1 MGAHAINKIT
11 TNTCQYAKL
20 GERGRGIG
28 HEAFIQLAKL
38 IQLIKKHI
46 RMTGA
51 NNTHVHVQR

>member
-1 MGAHAINKIT
+1 MGAHTINKIT
-11 TNTCQYAKL
+11 TDKCQYVKL
-20 GERGRGIG
+20 GERGEG